1 MTPMRLLDDGAADG
15 TWNMAVDE
23 ALWRSADDRSWP
35 VLRLYSWRPATLSL
49 GYFQSADDRMLHPP
63 SANLAWVRRATGG
76 GAIVH
81 DREITYSLIW
91 PRCGADSMTALEMYD
106 RVHHAWRRALLTLGV
121 DMVLCEGGRAGD
133 SKRPPYLCFLRRGV
147 GDGMVGGHKVL
158 GSAQRRSRSALLQ
171 HGSLLWRRSQW
182 APELPGLADL
192 MGWVDDAERLRRQGV
207 AELARALGCHLVDSE
222 LSEIE
227 REMADRIRRQR
238 YADRA
243 WNQRR

>member
-1 MTPMRLLDDGAADG
+1 MTPMRLLEDGAADG
-15 TWNMAVDE
+15 AWNMAVDE
-23 ALWRSADDRSWP
+23 ALWRSAGETCRP

-81 DREITYSLIW
+81 DQEITYSLIW
-91 PRCGADSMTALEMYD
+91 PRCGADSITAPQMYD
-106 RVHHAWRRALLTLGV
+106 RVHRAWRRALLTLGV
-121 DMVLCEGGRAGD
+121 DMFLCEGGRAVD
-133 SKRPPYLCFLRRGV
+133 SITPPYLCFLRRGV

-192 MGWVDDAERLRRQGV
+192 KGWVDDAERLRRQGIM
-207 AELARALGCHLVDSE
+207 ELARALGCRVVESE
-222 LSEIE
+222 LSEME

-238 YADRA
+238 YAARA
-243 WNQRR
+243 WNHRR